1 MYFFRELSRP
11 FSAGGQSAAC
21 RPAPAH
27 PLAKLPSGRLFV
39 EEQNLRF
46 TSDHIWV
53 RIEEENTAL
62 VGITE
67 EPLRNIQNFDM
78 IKFPKEGAE
87 LSKDDVFGA
96 VMEDKKSLFTLI
108 SPLTGEVLAVNE
120 DIEDAPDVLLE
131 DNYEE
136 GWLIRLLIQD
146 MDELDDLMT
155 REEYENYISENDD
168 EYDDDDDEDDEE
180 DDESDDAD
188 EYYDDDDD
196 DDDDNY

>member
-1 MYFFRELSRP
+1 
-11 FSAGGQSAAC
+11 
-21 RPAPAH
+21 
-27 PLAKLPSGRLFV
+27 V

-62 VGITE
+62 IGLTE

-78 IKFPKEGAE
+78 IKFPPEGAE

-96 VMEDKKSLFTLI
+96 ILEDKKNLFTLI
-108 SPLTGEVLAVNE
+108 SPLTGEVLSVNE
-120 DIEDAPDVLLE
+120 DIEDAPEVLLE

-146 MDELDDLMT
+146 MDELEELMT
-155 REEYENYISENDD
+155 REEYENYISES
-168 EYDDDDDEDDEE
+168 DDDDYDEE
-180 DDESDDAD
+180 DDEDEDEVEDGD

-196 DDDDNY
+196 DDY